1 MYDDSLFLVGGDVW
15 ERFYVWERLTTL
27 TVHRKKSGAGWTLT
41 HLDFCRRGADSYFQ
55 TFFAWGESRRLLNH
69 KKRSR
74 KESVLNLIFGAL
86 ACDDSYFR
94 SLL

>member
-1 MYDDSLFLVGGDVW
+1 MYDDSYFWCVFHAWVW
-15 ERFYVWERLTTL
+15 LTTL
-27 TVHRKKSGAGWTLT
+27 TVHRKKSGAGWTLS
-41 HLDFCRRGADSYFQ
+41 HLDFCRCGTDSYLR

-74 KESVLNLIFGAL
+74 KESVLNLMFGAL

-94 SLL
+94 PLL

>member
-1 MYDDSLFLVGGDVW
+1 MYDDSYFWGVFNVW
-15 ERFYVWERLTTL
+15 VRLTTL
-27 TVHRKKSGAGWTLT
+27 TVHPKKSGAGWTLT
-41 HLDFCRRGADSYFQ
+41 HLDFCRCGADSYFR

-74 KESVLNLIFGAL
+74 KESVLNLTFGAQ